1 MRAVRFHEFGGPEV
15 LTLEEVD
22 DPQAGA
28 GQILVS
34 VKACGINHL
43 DLFLRAGAVPN
54 IPMPHICGSEVAGVV
69 EAVGPGVESPA
80 VGDRVAVQPFY
91 FCGACR
97 WCLRGEE
104 SLCEAADIAGM
115 MNQGGYAAR
124 MVAPASSTVA
134 IPAEVSF
141 EDAAAVPLS
150 MLTAWHML
158 VGRAKLEAGETLLVV
173 AAASGVGSAAVQ
185 IGRRGGARVLAAAS
199 TDEKLARAR
208 ALGAD
213 VAINYTTENLAEA
226 VGEATGGRGA
236 DVVCEMVGQAV
247 WEDATSSL
255 ARGGR
260 LVTCGAHTGGEA
272 SLNIFNLFLQQQH
285 IIGSTGGTRSE
296 LATILGL
303 VAEGRLQAVV
313 HATYPLEEARA
324 AQEALAA
331 RAVVGKALLVP

>member
-15 LTLEEVD
+15 LQVEEVD

-34 VKACGINHL
+34 VKACGLNHL

-69 EAVGPGVESPA
+69 EAVGPGVETPA
-80 VGDRVAVQPFY
+80 VGERVAVQPFY
-91 FCGACR
+91 FCGTCR

-115 MNQGGYAAR
+115 MNQGGYAER
-124 MVAPASSTVA
+124 MVAPASSAVA

-141 EDAAAVPLS
+141 EDAAAVTLS
-150 MLTAWHML
+150 TLTAWHML

-185 IGRRGGARVLAAAS
+185 IGRLVGARVLAAAS
-199 TDEKLARAR
+199 TDEKLARATQ
-208 ALGAD
+208 LGAD
-213 VAINYTTENLAEA
+213 VTINYTAENLAEA
-226 VGEATGGRGA
+226 VDKATGGRGA
-236 DVVCEMVGQAV
+236 DVVCEMVGQAL
-247 WEDATSSL
+247 WQDAVASL

-272 SLNIFNLFLQQQH
+272 SLNIFNLFLQHQSL
-285 IIGSTGGTRSE
+285 IGSTGGTRSE

-331 RAVVGKALLVP
+331 RAVVGKSLLVP